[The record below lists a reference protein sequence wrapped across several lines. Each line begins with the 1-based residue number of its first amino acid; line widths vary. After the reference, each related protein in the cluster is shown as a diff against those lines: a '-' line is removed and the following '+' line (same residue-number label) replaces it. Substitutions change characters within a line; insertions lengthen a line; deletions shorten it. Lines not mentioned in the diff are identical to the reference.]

1 MEKDR
6 IEKQIDLKAPVS
18 RVWRALT
25 DYRESG
31 EWFRVK
37 LEGPFVA
44 GKEAQ
49 GQITHPGYEHLQM
62 TMVVQKIEPER
73 YFSYT
78 WHPYAI
84 DPKVDY
90 SQETPTLVEFRLE
103 KSAKGTLLKVT
114 ESGFDK
120 IPSARRHEA
129 FRMNEGGWS
138 KQMDNIAGH
147 LAHAP

>member
-1 MEKDR
+1 MADR

-25 DYRESG
+25 DYREFG

-37 LEGPFVA
+37 LEGPFVV
-44 GKEAQ
+44 GQ
-49 GQITHPGYEHLQM
+49 VSGGQITHPGYEHLRM
-62 TMVVQKIEPER
+62 EVVVQKVEPER

-103 KSAKGTLLKVT
+103 ESAKGTLLKVT
-114 ESGFDK
+114 ESGFEK
-120 IPSARRHEA
+120 IPSARRLEA
-129 FRMNEGGWS
+129 FRMNDNGWG
-138 KQMDNIAGH
+138 QQLGNIESYVEEK
-147 LAHAP
+147 P